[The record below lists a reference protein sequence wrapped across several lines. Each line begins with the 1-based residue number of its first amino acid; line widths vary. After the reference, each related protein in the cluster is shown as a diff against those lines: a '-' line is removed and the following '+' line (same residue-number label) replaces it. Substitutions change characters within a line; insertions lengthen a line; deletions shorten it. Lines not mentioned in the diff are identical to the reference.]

1 MDVLFVESKKGTQG
15 VVVENPIQVELTQEQ
30 KNQTTQLF

>member
-1 MDVLFVESKKGTQG
+1 MDVLFAESKSGNQG
-15 VVVENPIQVELTQEQ
+15 IVIENPIQVELTQEQ

>member
-1 MDVLFVESKKGTQG
+1 MDILFTEEKKGTQG
-15 VVVENPIQVELTQEQ
+15 IVVENPTQVELTQEQ